1 MTRVTREQ
9 GAEMFHRG
17 AQRKRQEANM
27 FAVMSVSEPE
37 KAELFTKLAD
47 YAAVD
52 ARYYD
57 MASWYYSDEIDN
69 LDDGTNEDLLMLTS
83 VSELSP
89 KLYAEYLRNI
99 DVSCRAEEKI
109 THEMLQDLKSSIRA
123 QIKRNL
129 NRLY

>member
-1 MTRVTREQ
+1 MARMTREQ
-9 GAEMFHRG
+9 AAELFHRG

-37 KAELFTKLAD
+37 KADLFTKLAD

-99 DVSCRAEEKI
+99 DASCRAEEKI
-109 THEMLQDLKSSIRA
+109 THKMLRDLKSSIRA
-123 QIKRNL
+123 QIKLNL
-129 NRLY
+129 D

>member
-1 MTRVTREQ
+1 MARMTREQ
-9 GAEMFHRG
+9 TAELFHRG

-27 FAVMSVSEPE
+27 FAVMSVSSTD
-37 KAELFTKLAD
+37 KAELYNSLAE

-57 MASWYYSDEIDN
+57 MASWYYSGDFDS

-99 DVSCRAEEKI
+99 DASCRSEEKI
-109 THEMLQDLKSSIRA
+109 THKLLRDLKSSIRA
-123 QIKRNL
+123 EIKVNL
-129 NRLY
+129 D

>member
-1 MTRVTREQ
+1 MVRMTREQ
-9 GAEMFHRG
+9 AAEMFHRG

-27 FAVMSVSEPE
+27 FAVMSVSEPD
-37 KAELFTKLAD
+37 KSDLFTSLAD

-57 MASWYYSDEIDN
+57 MASWYYSDDIDN

-99 DVSCRAEEKI
+99 DVSCRAEEKV
-109 THEMLQDLKSSIRA
+109 THEMLRDLKASIRA
-123 QIKRNL
+123 QIKKNL
-129 NRLY
+129 D